1 MKRRALGKGLSSL
14 LPERPATAERQTSSE
29 PSESYIELRVDEIV
43 PNPSQPRSHFD
54 DEEMQDLAESIRGAG
69 VLNPILVRDTGSGY
83 ELIAGE
89 RRLRAARLAGLT
101 HVPARVQQ
109 VGRGRSLEL
118 AIIENIQ
125 RQQLNPIEEARAFSS
140 LMVEFG
146 LTQEEVASQ
155 VGRKRASVTNTLRL
169 LKLPEKVQTY
179 LQEGKL
185 TAGHAKALLALDS
198 DEEIVN
204 MAEAFVI
211 GAVTVRSAEEMTKSR
226 AGRTA
231 RKAPVGTDPNVA
243 DAEQRLQ
250 RALGTKVRIK
260 RSSEGKGRIEVE
272 FYSDEELQRLFELF
286 EGHTH

>member
-1 MKRRALGKGLSSL
+1 
-14 LPERPATAERQTSSE
+14 
-29 PSESYIELRVDEIV
+29 
-43 PNPSQPRSHFD
+43 
-54 DEEMQDLAESIRGAG
+54 
-69 VLNPILVRDTGSGY
+69 
-83 ELIAGE
+83 
-89 RRLRAARLAGLT
+89 
-101 HVPARVQQ
+101 
-109 VGRGRSLEL
+109 
-118 AIIENIQ
+118 
-125 RQQLNPIEEARAFSS
+125 
-140 LMVEFG
+140 MVEFG

>member
-1 MKRRALGKGLSSL
+1 MKRRALGKGLGSL
-14 LPERPATAERQTSSE
+14 LPERPVTQETTE
-29 PSESYIELRVDEIV
+29 GYIQLGVDEVV

-54 DEEMQDLAESIRGAG
+54 DEGMEDLADSIRGAG

-101 HVPARVQQ
+101 HVPARVQR

-155 VGRKRASVTNTLRL
+155 VGRKRTSVTNTLRL
-169 LKLPEKVQTY
+169 LKLPEKVQMY
-179 LQEGKL
+179 LQDGKL
-185 TAGHAKALLALDS
+185 TAGHAKALLALES
-198 DEEIVN
+198 DEEILN
-204 MAEAFVI
+204 MAEAFVT
-211 GAVTVRSAEEMTKSR
+211 GAVTVRSAEEMTQSR

-231 RKAPVGTDPNVA
+231 RKGPVGTDPNVA

-250 RALGTKVRIK
+250 RALGTKVRIR
-260 RSSEGKGRIEVE
+260 RSSEGKGRIEIE

-286 EGHTH
+286 EGQTH

>member
-1 MKRRALGKGLSSL
+1 MKRRALGKGLGSL
-14 LPERPATAERQTSSE
+14 LPERPATVIQEKAG
-29 PSESYIELRVDEIV
+29 YLLLNVDEVV

-54 DEEMQDLAESIRGAG
+54 DEGMEDLAESIRGAG

-101 HVPARVQQ
+101 HVPARVQH

-204 MAEAFVI
+204 MAEAFVT

-231 RKAPVGTDPNVA
+231 RKTPVGTDPNIA

-286 EGHTH
+286 EGYTH

>member
-1 MKRRALGKGLSSL
+1 MKRRALGKGLGSL
-14 LPERPATAERQTSSE
+14 LPGRPPVTQE
-29 PSESYIELRVDEIV
+29 PSEGYIEVSVDEVV

-54 DEEMQDLAESIRGAG
+54 DEDMADLADSIRGAG

-101 HVPARVQQ
+101 HIPARVQR

-155 VGRKRASVTNTLRL
+155 VGRKRTSVTNTLRL
-169 LKLPEKVQTY
+169 LKLPEKVQLY
-179 LQEGKL
+179 LEDGKL
-185 TAGHAKALLALDS
+185 TAGHAKALLALES
-198 DEEIVN
+198 DEEILN
-204 MAEAFVI
+204 MAEAFVT
-211 GAVTVRSAEEMTKSR
+211 GAVTVRSAEEMTQSR

-231 RKAPVGTDPNVA
+231 RKTPVGTDPNVA

-250 RALGTKVRIK
+250 RALGTKVRIR
-260 RSSEGKGRIEVE
+260 RSSEGKGRIEIE
-272 FYSDEELQRLFELF
+272 FYSDEELQRLFEMF
-286 EGHTH
+286 EGHSH

>member
-1 MKRRALGKGLSSL
+1 MKRRALGKGLGSL
-14 LPERPATAERQTSSE
+14 LPGRPPVAQE
-29 PSESYIELRVDEIV
+29 PSEGYIEVSVDEVV

-54 DEEMQDLAESIRGAG
+54 DEDMADLADSIRGAG

-101 HVPARVQQ
+101 HVPARVQR

-155 VGRKRASVTNTLRL
+155 VGRKRTSVTNTLRL
-169 LKLPEKVQTY
+169 LKLPEKVQLY
-179 LQEGKL
+179 LEDGKL
-185 TAGHAKALLALDS
+185 TAGHAKALLALES
-198 DEEIVN
+198 DEEILN
-204 MAEAFVI
+204 MAEAFVT
-211 GAVTVRSAEEMTKSR
+211 GAVTVRSAEEMTHSR

-231 RKAPVGTDPNVA
+231 RKTPVGTDPNVA

-250 RALGTKVRIK
+250 RALGTKVRIR
-260 RSSEGKGRIEVE
+260 RSSEGKGRIEIE
-272 FYSDEELQRLFELF
+272 FYSDEELQRLFEMF